1 MIDKYEAA
9 ELFVIG
15 RAKDVILGAK
25 IVDDDDNTTGNPPE
39 LREEFLASFDE

>member
-15 RAKDVILGAK
+15 RASEVILGDK
-25 IVDDDDNTTGNPPE
+25 ITVEDDNTAEPPPNMRF
-39 LREEFLASFDE
+39 LSLAMFEE